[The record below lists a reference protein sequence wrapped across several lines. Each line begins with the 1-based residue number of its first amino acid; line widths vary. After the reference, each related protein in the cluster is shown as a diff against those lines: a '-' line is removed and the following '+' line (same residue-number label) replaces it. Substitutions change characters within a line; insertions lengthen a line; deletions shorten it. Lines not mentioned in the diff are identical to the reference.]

1 VGQRLNIPGV
11 HEIKK
16 CPSITKLTQEMKQ
29 NAEVIYRVGKDL
41 GVSDFGI
48 VIALAAAMQESRLVN
63 IDYGDRDSV
72 GLFQQRTSQG
82 WGTMAQIMDPNY
94 SARAFF
100 GGPTGPNAGKI
111 RGLLDIKNWSAMSL
125 AKAAQAVQ
133 ISAFPDAYQKWELSA
148 WSWFDL
154 IESETNND

>member
-1 VGQRLNIPGV
+1 
-11 HEIKK
+11 
-16 CPSITKLTQEMKQ
+16 MKQ
-29 NAEVIYRVGKDL
+29 NAQVIYRVGKQL
-41 GVSDFGI
+41 GVSDYGI
-48 VIALAAAMQESRLVN
+48 VIALATAMQESSLKN

-82 WGTMAQIMDPNY
+82 WGTIAEIMNPVY

-111 RGLLDIKNWSAMSL
+111 RGLLDIKNWSTMTLS
-125 AKAAQAVQ
+125 KAAQAVQ

-154 IESETNND
+154 IEAENQNG

>member
-1 VGQRLNIPGV
+1 
-11 HEIKK
+11 
-16 CPSITKLTQEMKQ
+16 
-29 NAEVIYRVGKDL
+29 
-41 GVSDFGI
+41 
-48 VIALAAAMQESRLVN
+48 MQESSLIN

-72 GLFQQRTSQG
+72 GLFQQRPSQG
-82 WGTMAQIMDPNY
+82 WGTITQIMDPEY

-100 GGPTGPNAGKI
+100 GGPSGPNAGKI
-111 RGLLDIKNWSAMSL
+111 RGLLDVRNWSTMPL

-154 IESETNND
+154 LDVAGDTG

>member
-1 VGQRLNIPGV
+1 
-11 HEIKK
+11 
-16 CPSITKLTQEMKQ
+16 
-29 NAEVIYRVGKDL
+29 
-41 GVSDFGI
+41 
-48 VIALAAAMQESRLVN
+48 
-63 IDYGDRDSV
+63 
-72 GLFQQRTSQG
+72 
-82 WGTMAQIMDPNY
+82 MAQIMDPNY